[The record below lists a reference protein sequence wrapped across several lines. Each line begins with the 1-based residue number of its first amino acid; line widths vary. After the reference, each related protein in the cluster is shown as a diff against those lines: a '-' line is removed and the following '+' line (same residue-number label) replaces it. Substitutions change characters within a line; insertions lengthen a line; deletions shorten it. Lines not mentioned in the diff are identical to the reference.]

1 MIRRLLP
8 PRDFADA
15 PRAGLD
21 GVRVD
26 EEEVTVVQ
34 AAARPLRGE
43 LAPSSSAT
51 WRAK

>member
-15 PRAGLD
+15 LRASPD
-21 GVRVD
+21 GVLGD
-26 EEEVTVVQ
+26 KEVTVVQ